1 MKKTKKVYIG
11 LTADMLHHGHMNILE
26 EARKYG
32 DIIVGLLTDSAI
44 AEYKRLPYLNYK
56 QREKIIINLQGV
68 TEVVPQNEWD
78 YSYNIKKYVLILLY
92 MVMIGNLALIKCLGK
107 MSSKH

>member
-1 MKKTKKVYIG
+1 
-11 LTADMLHHGHMNILE
+11 MLHHGHMNILE

-78 YSYNIKKYVLILLY
+78 YSHNIKKIRPDFVIHGDDWKTG
-92 MVMIGNLALIKCLGK
+92 V
-107 MSSKH
+107 